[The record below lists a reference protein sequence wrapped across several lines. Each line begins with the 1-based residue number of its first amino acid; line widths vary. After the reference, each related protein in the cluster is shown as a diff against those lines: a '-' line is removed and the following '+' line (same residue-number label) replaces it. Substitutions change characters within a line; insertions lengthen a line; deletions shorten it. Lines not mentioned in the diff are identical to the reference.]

1 MVTVL
6 SSKSR
11 QPERREGLSKE
22 SVPSCGGKKGGRR
35 GQLILTHV
43 TALAVLVVGQA
54 GVRRVVPA
62 DHASIVVD
70 HSVQVIHGQ
79 LLLALP
85 ADAELAQVQAPR
97 EGQGDGQGEAR
108 GRGSTRSAVPRSS
121 PELSPDREVHHVVD
135 LVPPNKAAEGEALE
149 LDDED
154 VGQAPQ
160 HQLLGGLAVLLALGA
175 VPAGSTCSL
184 PMWGE
189 PWVSAPHTWIGG
201 SSEGHLRPP
210 CQEQAST
217 APRSAGVAPCW
228 LLASLPSTQPS
239 IPGCQEKG
247 RAGAGSSRETP
258 AAAWARGLERAAPPS
273 SPRFLRGQDFGL
285 GEEVEALLQGEV
297 ASPRRLAG

>member
-1 MVTVL
+1 M
-6 SSKSR
+6 
-11 QPERREGLSKE
+11 
-22 SVPSCGGKKGGRR
+22 
-35 GQLILTHV
+35 
-43 TALAVLVVGQA
+43 
-54 GVRRVVPA
+54 PA
-62 DHASIVVD
+62 DHASVVVD

-85 ADAELAQVQAPR
+85 ADAELAQIQAPR
-97 EGQGDGQGEAR
+97 EGRGNGQGEAR
-108 GRGSTRSAVPRSS
+108 RRGSTRSAVPRSS
-121 PELSPDREVHHVVD
+121 PELSPDGEVHHVVD

-184 PMWGE
+184 PTWGE
-189 PWVSAPHTWIGG
+189 PRVSVPHATLPHAWIGG
-201 SSEGHLRPP
+201 GCEGHLCPP
-210 CQEQAST
+210 CQGQAST